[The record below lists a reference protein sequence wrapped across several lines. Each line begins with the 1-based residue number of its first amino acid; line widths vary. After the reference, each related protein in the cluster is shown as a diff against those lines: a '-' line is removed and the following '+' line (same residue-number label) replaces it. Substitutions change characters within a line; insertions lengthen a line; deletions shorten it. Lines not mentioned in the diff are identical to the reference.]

1 MATPQ
6 LRLHIPLFTFY
17 DTVGAGGLILLS
29 PQPTGVMMLR
39 KEDIDDVHIMPR
51 AATILQNTMTKIT
64 DSNNYILSIGITAD
78 KCDDYIPDLLYEL
91 LLHVRYVHEQ
101 AFRTV
106 SCSDTDTINKSN
118 LKIGAICQSIVNHC
132 QHVRTPVGLGPGL
145 YVHHKCGNKQL
156 VSAPNSHGY
165 SVSYMIM

>member
-17 DTVGAGGLILLS
+17 DTMGAGGLILLS

-51 AATILQNTMTKIT
+51 AATILQNTMTKLK
-64 DSNNYILSIGITAD
+64 DSNNYISSIDITAD
-78 KCDDYIPDLLYEL
+78 KCGDYIPEL
-91 LLHVRYVHEQ
+91 LLHVWYVHEQ
-101 AFRTV
+101 AGV
-106 SCSDTDTINKSN
+106 
-118 LKIGAICQSIVNHC
+118 ICQSIINHC

-145 YVHHKCGNKQL
+145 YVHHKCGNKSSL
-156 VSAPNSHGY
+156 
-165 SVSYMIM
+165 